1 MFFSRRFASQ
11 YAPRRLPPTI
21 KELLG
26 SNIPQE
32 TSVSLNG
39 WIKSIRKQKR
49 VSFAVISDGSNAKGI
64 QAVFPNTLDVKDLT
78 NGSSVRLTGNLVS
91 SPGSGQAKELQVKAV
106 DVLGAC
112 PQETYPIQKKD
123 LTNEYLRENVH
134 LRARTTAIAAM
145 LRLRDCLH
153 RSIHDYLK
161 SQSFVHVHAP
171 ILTANDAEG
180 AGETFRIAPVAAHPD
195 AQVTETQS
203 PTEFFGAPAHLTVS
217 SQLHME
223 AFQAALSRVYTAN
236 PAFRAERSQTSRHLA
251 EFWMVEPE
259 WTLTEGITE
268 VCDVTED
275 LLRDI
280 VNRAFVECADDVDAL
295 HAVGGRLERLEALK
309 AAVSPDTPRWWRMT
323 YTEAVGT
330 LQRTGVKFKQ
340 PPTWGASLSSEHE
353 RYLAEEV
360 VKGPVFVTN
369 YPREIKAFYMR
380 VDDPSLPREQQTVSC
395 FDLLVPHMGELV
407 GGSVR
412 EERADVLEEKMREE
426 GMILP
431 EQSSKADE
439 GPYAWYLS
447 LRKFG
452 ATPHGGFG
460 LGFERLVS
468 WVGDVDSVKEC
479 IPVPRTV
486 GRIDL

>member
-1 MFFSRRFASQ
+1 MFFSRRLVSQ

-26 SNIPQE
+26 SDISQE
-32 TSVSLNG
+32 TSISLNG

-49 VSFAVISDGSNAKGI
+49 VSFAVISDGSSAKGI
-64 QAVFPNTLDVKDLT
+64 QAVFPNSLDVKDLT
-78 NGSSVRLTGNLVS
+78 NGSSVRLTGNLVP
-91 SPGSGQAKELQVKAV
+91 SPGSGQAKELQVKSV
-106 DVLGAC
+106 DVVGAC

-180 AGETFRIAPVAAHPD
+180 AGETFRLAPVAAHPD
-195 AQVTETQS
+195 AQTTDAQS
-203 PTEFFGAPAHLTVS
+203 PTDFFGAPAHLTVS

-251 EFWMVEPE
+251 EFWMIEPE
-259 WTLTEGITE
+259 WTLTDGITE
-268 VCDVTED
+268 VCDMTED
-275 LLRDI
+275 LLRHI
-280 VNRAFVECADDVDAL
+280 VGKAFEDCAEDMDAL
-295 HAVGGRLERLEALK
+295 HAVAGRQDRLDALR
-309 AAVSPDTPRWWRMT
+309 AAVSADTPRWRRMT
-323 YTEAVGT
+323 YTEAIET
-330 LQRTGVKFKQ
+330 LQRTGVQFKQ
-340 PPTWGASLSSEHE
+340 RPVWGASLSSEHE

-360 VKGPVFVTN
+360 VKGPVFVTG
-369 YPREIKAFYMR
+369 YPRDIKAFYMR
-380 VDDPSLPREQQTVSC
+380 VDDPSLPREQQTVAC

-412 EERADVLEEKMREE
+412 EERAGVLEEKMREC
-426 GMILP
+426 GLILP
-431 EQSSKADE
+431 EQSPDE

-447 LRKFG
+447 LRKYG

-468 WVGDVDSVKEC
+468 WVGDIDSVKEC